1 MSKPRQFQQYVGAL
15 GLGNVFP
22 EASIFYLPSLKSK
35 LGLDDS
41 AHLSAYRTFFKLSN
55 LSAESGAAEFDSV
68 QKDVHVYQHT
78 STVAV
83 KSPYLLICFID
94 L

>member
-1 MSKPRQFQQYVGAL
+1 MSF
-15 GLGNVFP
+15 
-22 EASIFYLPSLKSK
+22 LKLLYFSYRHSK

-41 AHLSAYRTFFKLSN
+41 GHLFAHRTFFKLSN
-55 LSAESGAAEFDSV
+55 LSAESGAAEYVSV
-68 QKDVHVYQHT
+68 QKDVYDYQNT

-83 KSPYLLICFID
+83 QSPYLLICFID